1 VTYDW
6 ESGSDIKEEL
16 WNIFTYYC
24 LCDDPSRID
33 TMTMR
38 AFCKMFG
45 DSQLL
50 GLERREIGD
59 EDCNVVYVR
68 ASGATSNRLMDY
80 ETFVNALTI
89 LAKKIFW
96 DISRGDDAFREAL
109 IEYIL
114 PHAHRRRPQAVHR
127 QMMQPDVVTVFKPV
141 RTALV
146 RIFEFY
152 GTVLDEP
159 KVKGDF
165 GWERIGEREAKVWY
179 TKTRKKVGPLA
190 RPRIKALVPNPVTSA
205 RRGPHNMA
213 AAMFFDAWKRF
224 AVDFG
229 LDDILTQ
236 MDLAEVFL
244 ASSKQRKGRGFLKF
258 NQFCEGLMRCALIS
272 SRSGASSSILLF
284 AFSILLFTTVLFD
297 VRSLAASRREHR
309 RLRRARGADR
319 THPPFLPLP
328 PSSLSLAPARALSPS
343 YPPVD
348 HPDITLECRLR
359 ALFLH
364 MARYVT
370 GSLRTKVDSKA
381 KELRVSNSLGT
392 LIQGSKTFQLVVTKQ
407 WFNDGQR
414 DYLVPVA
421 REARSGIQMLDDL
434 VSARSARGGGSS
446 SRGGGGRSGRR

>member
-1 VTYDW
+1 MARRQKVAYSSAMRGGSSARVVTYDW

-38 AFCKMFG
+38 AFSKMFA

-68 ASGATSNRLMDY
+68 TSGATANRLMDY

-114 PHAHRRRPQAVHR
+114 PHAHRRRPQAVCR
-127 QMMQPDVVTVFKPV
+127 QMMQPDVVAVFKPV

-179 TKTRKKVGPLA
+179 TKTRQKVGPLA
-190 RPRIKALVPNPVTSA
+190 RPRIKALVPKPVTSA

-213 AAMFFDAWKRF
+213 AAMFFNAWKRF

-229 LDDILTQ
+229 LDDILSQ

-244 ASSKQRKGRGFLKF
+244 ASSKARKGRGFLKY

-272 SRSGASSSILLF
+272 SRSGASSSASWWHADSACGVTSPPLTHSPPLSLLHTLGLCPTF
-284 AFSILLFTTVLFD
+284 
-297 VRSLAASRREHR
+297 
-309 RLRRARGADR
+309 
-319 THPPFLPLP
+319 PLP
-328 PSSLSLAPARALSPS
+328 RALVRARALSLWSAPTSGPPGYYARVPDACALPS
-343 YPPVD
+343 
-348 HPDITLECRLR
+348 HGALRHRLAPDQGGQQGEGAARLELPRDADSGVQNFPACR
-359 ALFLH
+359 H
-364 MARYVT
+364 
-370 GSLRTKVDSKA
+370 KA
-381 KELRVSNSLGT
+381 
-392 LIQGSKTFQLVVTKQ
+392 VV
-407 WFNDGQR
+407 
-414 DYLVPVA
+414 
-421 REARSGIQMLDDL
+421 
-434 VSARSARGGGSS
+434 
-446 SRGGGGRSGRR
+446 